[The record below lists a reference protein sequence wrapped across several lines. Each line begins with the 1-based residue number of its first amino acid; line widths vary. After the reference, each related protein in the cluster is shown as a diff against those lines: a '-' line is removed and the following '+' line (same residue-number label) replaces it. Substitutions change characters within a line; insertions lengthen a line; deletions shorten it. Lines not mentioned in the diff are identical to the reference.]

1 MPSRILTLG
10 AQFIIMTCG
19 TPSDCHLVELRDGT
33 GECFFLS
40 GKKKTRERKS
50 ESIRRW
56 LERSWRMGG
65 VRTGSKG
72 EGGGKQFWNRW
83 ACLIFSADQ
92 NKLDYVRVPCFALN
106 SWNIRRCDPPS
117 SLPPELSPRFTT
129 NSERKSEFNCHRL
142 DGSRRTAE
150 VVEAAHFSP
159 LKMASRPETWPLA
172 VFLFFS
178 APSAGLGW
186 IDGIIRIGRKPLDSF
201 PLRIVCL
208 RFILY
213 FPVVIGL
220 LCCNINLYTCGHN
233 IFTIKN
239 G

>member
-1 MPSRILTLG
+1 MF
-10 AQFIIMTCG
+10 AK
-19 TPSDCHLVELRDGT
+19 SDLD
-33 GECFFLS
+33 
-40 GKKKTRERKS
+40 
-50 ESIRRW
+50 
-56 LERSWRMGG
+56 SWRAIHYYDLRHSIWLSPCRVAWWDWRMFLFVREKKREKENPNRYVDDWNEVGG
-65 VRTGSKG
+65 WAESGRAQRGRG
-72 EGGGKQFWNRW
+72 GGGKQFWNRW

-172 VFLFFS
+172 VFLFFFGS
-178 APSAGLGW
+178 KC
-186 IDGIIRIGRKPLDSF
+186 RIGLDRWHHPHRS
-201 PLRIVCL
+201 
-208 RFILY
+208 
-213 FPVVIGL
+213 
-220 LCCNINLYTCGHN
+220 
-233 IFTIKN
+233 
-239 G
+239 